1 MRRSLHIRKEPN
13 LQKVIIASA
22 LLHLLF
28 ITFIVTPIK
37 TREREFKSYFVSLV
51 SPVEVSRKVTK
62 ETKSYTVVRKRKRR
76 VIPKKKIV
84 VPKESPKK
92 VEKVKKVVPKP
103 KTDMSLESVDR
114 VAREIERL
122 RAIKALSE
130 KIKKKQRAHE
140 IEVVRKRILEGIPK
154 EAGVLGK
161 GVIEDL
167 DSYYALITRKIW
179 SQWVYPD
186 FEATGLEVII
196 SIKIDRDGKIVSH
209 EIEKSSGNVLFDRS
223 AIKALSKASPLP
235 PPPVEMEIGVR
246 FYL

>member
-13 LQKVIIASA
+13 LQKIVIASA
-22 LLHLLF
+22 VLHLLF
-28 ITFIVTPIK
+28 IAFVVTPFK

-51 SPVEVSRKVTK
+51 TPVEVSRGVIRERSSHTL
-62 ETKSYTVVRKRKRR
+62 VRKRRKR
-76 VIPKKKIV
+76 VIPKKKII
-84 VPKESPKK
+84 VPEESAER
-92 VEKVKKVVPKP
+92 VEKVVPKS
-103 KTDMSLESVDR
+103 KADMSLESVDR

-130 KIKKKQRAHE
+130 KIKKKQKTQE
-140 IEVVRKRILEGIPK
+140 IEVVRKRIIENISEETGTPGR
-154 EAGVLGK
+154 GVM
-161 GVIEDL
+161 EDL
-167 DSYYALITRKIW
+167 DSYYALITSKIW

-186 FEATGLEVII
+186 LESKGLEVII
-196 SIKIDRDGKIVSH
+196 SIKIDRNGRIVSQ
-209 EIEKSSGNVLFDRS
+209 EIEKSSGNELFDRS